1 MCLLAVVVLRAGI
14 RLVRLE
20 PSFASSALTRI
31 TKERLDPS
39 PEESSVHVPEE
50 GASWAP
56 SSGRGV
62 GGPHRAGSSPVM
74 EGAVGRRGL
83 RADRPGAAG
92 PWTLSGDTGQ
102 LNTLSRAAWSQSKA
116 DRLGGQV
123 EAGTIGG

>member
-1 MCLLAVVVLRAGI
+1 MCMCLLAVVVLRAGI

-92 PWTLSGDTGQ
+92 PWTLSGGQ
-102 LNTLSRAAWSQSKA
+102 RRHRSAEHSQQSS
-116 DRLGGQV
+116 LVTEQS
-123 EAGTIGG
+123 